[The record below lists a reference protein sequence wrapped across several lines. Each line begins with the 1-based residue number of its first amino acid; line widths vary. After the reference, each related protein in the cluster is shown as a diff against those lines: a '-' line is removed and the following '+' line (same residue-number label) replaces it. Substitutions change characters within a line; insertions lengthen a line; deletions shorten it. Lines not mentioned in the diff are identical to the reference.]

1 MPNLNNE
8 PEKTIPL
15 TDLIKAANTFARLGV
30 DYEVLSDYMQTP
42 RFKKALERVSVIVPE
57 EVPEGPL
64 FYVFET
70 PYFDKDTG
78 DKQIVTFPVDPNSS
92 PESFTGYWLDV
103 SKKPSFKVFQQ
114 ELATVSKTTLNDIPI
129 EVIHLNN
136 VIENIQT
143 TLVSSDFKR
152 DLRVLQNLK
161 ESEAEAFRSSYE
173 QNAEHYRK
181 QKYLAESEREAQ
193 HNLKQAL
200 ETARKIQSQNN
211 NCQSEK
217 QITYLNLDA
226 CKLDLENNST
236 EFKRVLTESET
247 KLQTIEKQLERKTVE
262 KKAVEQKLN
271 QTQKVVENIKK
282 SNWLS
287 LEQKNAAIREK
298 DISIG
303 QTTQEL
309 LLLRNE
315 SQELELSYIEVS
327 ENLSAL
333 NRTAVEMRQQVQQC
347 VEEKNHLGNEND
359 KCRMNDQVISTEEDF
374 RKLRDSWDQ
383 EILLERLA
391 TREFNHQ
398 QNIVKFY
405 QEYEKIQEKINQEI
419 ENVAAEC
426 RQDATTLL
434 NANQKLSK
442 HLQEFTKKLYECER
456 NSPKPRLA
464 SEISQLTRF
473 QKGFNQIFGWSVSFL
488 IWPLALHD
496 PDSDLWK
503 LLAETSGV
511 QLRRGP
517 TGIIRGWTCQLM
529 AVGLTV
535 LWWLFLLTLVK
546 QFLWD
551 NRNEKNLKASEMVED
566 SGKITKWKKLKQII
580 GRKVSQFLSVSD
592 DGEIVDLTVPS
603 GLRGGS
609 ETTQILEYPDFLL
622 FVTIHACKT
631 CNLNGVA
638 PGKSLQVNKYRSSL
652 QSISDRLSRPLGII
666 AFVFLIS
673 SSQLSN
679 LDQHRL
685 LEVTPQIRISNNLTR
700 SFEIYSNQSE
710 NQAESR
716 TMRLAQA
723 ELEGESIM
731 ETQMENPKKN
741 VRRKKFKKR
750 KRMVK
755 EKMKIKFSDRRFK
768 KQKQVKK
775 LSDLPPFE
783 NYQTDVLLESSGQS
797 RIPEGIRIT
806 SSF

>member
-1 MPNLNNE
+1 MSNLNNE
-8 PEKTIPL
+8 PEKKIPL

-57 EVPEGPL
+57 EVPKSPF

-70 PYFDKDTG
+70 PYFDKDKG
-78 DKQIVTFPVDPNSS
+78 EKQIVTFPVDPNSS
-92 PESFTGYWLDV
+92 PESSSLDSYWLGV

-136 VIENIQT
+136 VIENIQS

-161 ESEAEAFRSSYE
+161 KSEAEAFRSSYE

-181 QKYLAESEREAQ
+181 QTYLAESEREAQ

-200 ETARKIQSQNN
+200 ETARKIQSQKN

-217 QITYLNLDA
+217 HITQLNLDA
-226 CKLDLENNST
+226 CKLDLANNST

-247 KLQTIEKQLERKTVE
+247 KLQRIEQQLEKKTLE
-262 KKAVEQKLN
+262 KKAVEKKLN
-271 QTQKVVENIKK
+271 QTQKVVEDIKK
-282 SNWLS
+282 LNSLS

-298 DISIG
+298 DISIT

-309 LLLRNE
+309 ILLRNE
-315 SQELELSYIEVS
+315 RQELELSYIEVS

-383 EILLERLA
+383 EILRERLA

-398 QNIVKFY
+398 QNLVKFE
-405 QEYEKIQEKINQEI
+405 QLQQKIKQEI
-419 ENVAAEC
+419 LNVEAEC

-638 PGKSLQVNKYRSSL
+638 PAKSLQVNKYRSSL
-652 QSISDRLSRPLGII
+652 QSISGTLSRPLGII

-679 LDQHRL
+679 LDQHRF

-700 SFEIYSNQSE
+700 SLEIYSNQSE

-723 ELEGESIM
+723 ELEGESRM
-731 ETQMENPKKN
+731 ETQIENPKKN

-755 EKMKIKFSDRRFK
+755 EKMKMNFSDRRFK

-783 NYQTDVLLESSGQS
+783 NCQTDVLLESSGQS